1 MKKIRSSNIEEIVVG
16 FILALMVV
24 TVSVGIFARYFFNKP
39 LVFSDELARYSNIW
53 LTFLGAA
60 LVLKKGEHIV
70 IDFVVNM
77 LGPRVKKWVRVINTA
92 IVVLTILVL
101 FVNGIWLTKMSH
113 LMVTPAFRI
122 PYSYIYI
129 VMPISCFLMLIRMR
143 KWVPRMVKGTESED
157 EG

>member
-1 MKKIRSSNIEEIVVG
+1 MKKIRSSNIEEVLVG

-53 LTFLGAA
+53 LTFLGTA

-77 LGPRVKKWVRVINTA
+77 LGSRVKKWVRVINTA
-92 IVVLTILVL
+92 IVMLTILVL
-101 FVNGIWLTKMSH
+101 FFNGIWLTKVSH

-129 VMPISCFLMLIRMR
+129 VMPISCFLMLLRID
-143 KWVPRMVKGTESED
+143 KWVPRMIKGPESED

>member
-1 MKKIRSSNIEEIVVG
+1 MKKIRSSNIEEIAVG

-24 TVSVGIFARYFFNKP
+24 TVSAGVFARYVLDKP
-39 LVFSDELARYSNIW
+39 LVFSGELARYSNIW
-53 LTFLGAA
+53 LTFFGTA

-77 LGPRVKKWVRVINTA
+77 LGPRVKKWVRIISTA
-92 IVVLTILVL
+92 IVMLTIIVLLVY
-101 FVNGIWLTKMSH
+101 GIWLTKMSH
-113 LMVTPAFRI
+113 IMITPAFRI

-129 VMPISCFLMLIRMR
+129 VMPISCFLMLLRVR
-143 KWVPRMVKGTESED
+143 TWLPRMVKGTESED